1 MHESSILNMFEDA
14 WNNPEFISC
23 IFNLF
28 DQPGQYSGSIQA
40 KTPLETIDCLPGII
54 FTYLYLLQECQ
65 IRRGGGIAK
74 TLITRLKLSFSNS
87 DIGSPKKVP
96 LQRRLYGVGLVFYLT
111 FSVSCRVKL
120 TLPLV
125 NHLTNKKGRKSKSN
139 FKSSYS

>member
-65 IRRGGGIAK
+65 IRRGGGGIAK

-87 DIGSPKKVP
+87 DIGSPKKVATSETTVRSLFSFLSHIQCF
-96 LQRRLYGVGLVFYLT
+96 LQGKTNST
-111 FSVSCRVKL
+111 FSK
-120 TLPLV
+120 P
-125 NHLTNKKGRKSKSN
+125 SN
-139 FKSSYS
+139 